1 MIDPGNLT
9 LADLLRFEVLI
20 PFIVI
25 LITMVKRTW
34 PAVSDS
40 PYLAWGVAAFSA
52 ALTLLVGWVVGQ
64 VHTAVDVGDLILHGI
79 LAGLGACGLYDVTGG
94 VFQRVQALGAGVRGL
109 YHRYHTARIVGG

>member
-25 LITMVKRTW
+25 LITLVKRSV
-34 PAVSDS
+34 PALNES
-40 PYLAWGVAAFSA
+40 PYLAWGVGVFSA
-52 ALTLLVGWVVGQ
+52 LLTVLVGWVTGQ
-64 VHTAVDVGDLILHGI
+64 LHTGVDLGNLIFHGV

-94 VFQRVQALGAGVRGL
+94 VYQRVQALPLRVMGV
-109 YHRYHTARIVGG
+109 YHQMVAARRIQG